1 MERCMTRKKKNEKIK
16 SYVKQQYLVLTSMA
30 EFDPGDTLFDA
41 CSNREDGQQNQ
52 SKQCDLRM
60 E

>member
-1 MERCMTRKKKNEKIK
+1 
-16 SYVKQQYLVLTSMA
+16 MA